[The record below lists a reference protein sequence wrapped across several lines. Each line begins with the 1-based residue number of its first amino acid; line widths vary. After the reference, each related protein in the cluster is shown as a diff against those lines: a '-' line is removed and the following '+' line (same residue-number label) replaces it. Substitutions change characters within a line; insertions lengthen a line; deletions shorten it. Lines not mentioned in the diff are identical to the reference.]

1 MARSA
6 PRFRQMDVT
15 RALRG
20 AQEAGVEPTRLEIDV
35 SGRIVLAFTEAQP
48 APVELVDAPNPW
60 DEA

>member
-6 PRFRQMDVT
+6 ARFRQMDVT

-20 AQEAGVEPTRLEIDV
+20 AQEAGVEPTRLEIDA
-35 SGRIVLAFTEAQP
+35 SGRIVLAFTEAPP
-48 APVELVDAPNPW
+48 APVESAEAVNPW